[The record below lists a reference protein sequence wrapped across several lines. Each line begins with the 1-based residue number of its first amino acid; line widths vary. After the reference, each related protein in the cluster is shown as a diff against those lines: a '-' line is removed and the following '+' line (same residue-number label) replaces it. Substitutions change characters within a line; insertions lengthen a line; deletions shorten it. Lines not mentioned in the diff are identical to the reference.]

1 MRYLK
6 KRRKNMKKILVT
18 MTVDDDFREKMLAV
32 ADPNEY
38 ELIFKGNAAKGEADI
53 DADDVKDVSAVL
65 GHLPPRLM
73 PYAEKLEWL
82 QTQSAGVDRYLSPP
96 VLPENVILTNAV
108 GGYGVAVSEHMT
120 ALTLSVM
127 KNLPMYSR
135 SQFSR
140 TWLRGSRN
148 ARQIEGST
156 VLVLGMGNIGT
167 NYARQMK
174 GLGCFVIGV
183 RRNPDKPMPEYF
195 DEQYSLDQLDIVLP
209 RADILA
215 MIVPGGDPTRGMI
228 DARRIA
234 LMKDGAVLVNAGRGV
249 SVDTAALVKALKNG
263 KLSGA
268 GLDVTD
274 PEPVNGEN
282 ELWGLDN
289 VIITPHV
296 AGMLEGNRDRVSEIL
311 LENLE
316 HFCKGEPLK
325 NVVDKKL
332 GY

>member
-1 MRYLK
+1 
-6 KRRKNMKKILVT
+6 MKKILIT
-18 MTVDDDFREKMLAV
+18 MTVDDSFREKMLAV

-53 DADDVKDVSAVL
+53 DAVDVKDVSAVL

-73 PYAEKLEWL
+73 QCAEKLEWL

-96 VLPENVILTNAV
+96 ILPERVTLTNAV

-127 KNLPMYSR
+127 KNLPIYSR
-135 SQFSR
+135 SQGSR

-156 VLVLGMGNIGT
+156 VLVLGMGNIGS

-174 GLGCFVIGV
+174 GLGCHVIGV
-183 RRNPDKPMPEYF
+183 RRNTDKPMPEYF
-195 DEQYSLDQLDIVLP
+195 EEQYSLDQLDSVLP
-209 RADILA
+209 RADVVA

-234 LMKDGAVLVNAGRGV
+234 LMKDGAVIVNAGRGV
-249 SVDTAALVKALKNG
+249 SIDTAALVEALKSG

-274 PEPVNGEN
+274 PEPLNEEN
-282 ELWGLDN
+282 ELWNLDN

-296 AGMLEGNRDRVSEIL
+296 AGMLEGNRDRVSSVL
-311 LENLE
+311 LENLRRY
-316 HFCKGEPLK
+316 CSGEPLM
-325 NVVDKKL
+325 NVVDKVL